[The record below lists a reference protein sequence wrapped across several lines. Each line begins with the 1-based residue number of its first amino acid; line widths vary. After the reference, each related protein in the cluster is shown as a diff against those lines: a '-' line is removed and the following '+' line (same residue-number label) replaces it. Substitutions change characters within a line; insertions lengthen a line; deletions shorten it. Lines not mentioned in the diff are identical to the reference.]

1 MGMMASWS
9 FILSNSH
16 SEITMATGQCTAATE
31 VDQRCALSSK
41 SNILVTVITPVEAKR
56 DRHRLLLHAIAR
68 SDGTRLLRC
77 GFQSALVRSG
87 SNPVIRA
94 MSA

>member
-1 MGMMASWS
+1 
-9 FILSNSH
+9 
-16 SEITMATGQCTAATE
+16 
-31 VDQRCALSSK
+31 LSSK